1 MYVPLPDRPPSMPF
15 LSLSVLVIG
24 QYILYEA
31 VKFDDGFLLL
41 SCGPHADP
49 SVIYSIDPPAVK
61 QPHYKW
67 EKKRQKTQR
76 EVWGPRK
83 NGPNRTVYRE
93 KGEERKTA

>member
-1 MYVPLPDRPPSMPF
+1 MPF
-15 LSLSVLVIG
+15 SSLSVLAIG

-49 SVIYSIDPPAVK
+49 SVIYSTDPLAVR
-61 QPHYKW
+61 QPRYKW
-67 EKKRQKTQR
+67 EKKRERQKIQK
-76 EVWGPRK
+76 EGWGPRK
-83 NGPNRTVYRE
+83 SGPNRTVYRE